1 VDQSLELAPGVSIDL
16 SGVPDL
22 PALTTALRRAV
33 PGTALYFFDRHLRI
47 ILAGGPALADAG
59 WTPAQLEG
67 QMLRDVLAEDV
78 YAELEPHYAAAL
90 ASGEPSSF
98 DMQHPQIR
106 FHVDLA
112 PVRNDSR
119 TVIGLYAFARSL

>member
-1 VDQSLELAPGVSIDL
+1 VDQSLELAPGVTIDL

-22 PALTTALRRAV
+22 PAVTSALRRAV

-67 QMLRDVLAEDV
+67 HILKDVVDEDV

-98 DMQHPQIR
+98 DMQHREIH

-112 PVRNDSR
+112 PVRHDSR
-119 TVIGLYAFARSL
+119 AVIGLYAFARSV